1 MERHFRFCRFVSL
14 FLTVVML
21 VSLMGTIP
29 ASAKTISFKDVKD
42 EKLSYYV
49 PAYWSAENKIITGFK
64 KKKFKPDSTVKVS
77 SMLTYIWR
85 VAGKPEPKT
94 KENPFKDVKTK
105 AAYYKAALWCV
116 ENKIVKLP
124 KSKKLNPNKKLQK
137 GQALEMVWKFA
148 GKPKAKSKKN
158 PYKDIKKKNSYYKA
172 ALWAGENGLIA
183 GKGKLKPKSIAL
195 RKDIVI
201 FLYQI
206 CALAKEGKIK
216 PVKIDKDISVKTETP
231 AGEKTPEDVKE
242 PEEEDQGYKGYKY
255 EVIPL
260 VAPFNSYFFIKTD
273 NPDPESFSFKDPDS
287 KYADKD
293 SYGTITPTLTQY
305 ADVVYEKKDTAR
317 VKGGYIATG
326 SKTDGGELILVD
338 RTVTGEI
345 PVLNLNTGVTKKEK
359 QYSTTDTDYKVK
371 TEAVVDNADYLI
383 DTYGKDKTDFFDRMD
398 AIQSGFNSVCLYSGV
413 SVRSNILKDEKS
425 FWGVSTSP
433 HKDQA
438 FYIQDPYYSANDG
451 KSMLISGLYPFR
463 YDSLGFPG
471 MLSTIARRINPKVQ
485 ISSTDAHY
493 LVSMTL
499 DGKTRSYGGAGT
511 GGGQGI
517 TEDLIKYFY
526 KFDSSADDAAKDMTL
541 ATTKSRIT
549 EYGKMTVAPLKKEG
563 EITWS
568 DIAKSVGSGSYMKVH
583 LILSIFG
590 GGAKGYTYMY
600 SNGSSTSYFSNA
612 WFDGR
617 YFNSYEFFEKGTKFG
632 GENEEANTAAIVI
645 KDPVAKVPSDGNDYK
660 YNGYYLNKYDKYD
673 PETGTWSGYYYFRYD
688 KDSDCWISGIYSS
701 LTYYDTGKKEYL
713 KCEDKDFK
721 DALTLTRDEIK
732 EMGIDAN
739 ADQNPSEFLIYD
751 MTEEPGTKGKL

>member
-1 MERHFRFCRFVSL
+1 MERHFKFCKVVSL
-14 FLTVVML
+14 FLTVVLIMS
-21 VSLMGTIP
+21 VFGTIP
-29 ASAKTISFKDVKD
+29 ASAKTLTFKDVKD

-64 KKKFKPDSTVKVS
+64 NKKFKPDSTVKLS
-77 SMLTYIWR
+77 SMVTYIWR
-85 VAGKPEPKT
+85 MAGKPEPET
-94 KENPFKDVKTK
+94 KKNPFKDVKTK
-105 AAYYKAALWCV
+105 ASYYKAALWCY
-116 ENKIVKLP
+116 EKKIIKLP
-124 KSKKLNPNKKLQK
+124 KSKKLSPNKKLQK
-137 GQALEMVWKFA
+137 GQALEIIWKYA
-148 GKPKAKSKKN
+148 GKPKASVKKN
-158 PYKDIKKKNSYYKA
+158 PYKDLKKKNSYYKA
-172 ALWAGENGLIA
+172 ALWAGSNGLIT
-183 GKGKLKPKSIAL
+183 GKGKLKPKSKAL
-195 RKDIVI
+195 RKDIVTY
-201 FLYQI
+201 LYQI
-206 CALAKEGKIK
+206 CALTKDGKIK

-231 AGEKTPEDVKE
+231 AGEKDPEDVKS
-242 PEEEDQGYKGYKY
+242 PEEEEKGYKGYTY
-255 EVIPL
+255 EVTPL

-273 NPDPESFSFKDPDS
+273 NPDPESFMFKDMSS

-293 SYGTITPTLTQY
+293 SYGTITPTLTIY

-326 SKTDGGELILVD
+326 SNTDGGELLLVE
-338 RTVTGEI
+338 RTFVRES
-345 PVLNLNTGVTKKEK
+345 PVYNLTTGVTEK
-359 QYSTTDTDYKVK
+359 YRQYTDSDTDFKVK
-371 TEAVVDNADYLI
+371 TDAVVDNADYLI

-398 AIQSGFNSVCLYSGV
+398 EIQKGFNSICLYSGV

-438 FYIQDPYYSANDG
+438 FYIQDPYYSAYDG

-471 MLSTIARRINPKVQ
+471 MLSTIAKRINSKVQ

-499 DGKTRSYGGAGT
+499 DGKSRSYGGAGN

-526 KFDSSADDAAKDMTL
+526 KFDSSADDASKDMSL
-541 ATTKSRIT
+541 TTTRSRIS
-549 EYGKMTVAPLKKEG
+549 EYGKMTVAPYKKEG
-563 EITWS
+563 EITWK
-568 DIAKSVGSGSYMKVH
+568 DIAKAVGSGSYMKVH
-583 LILSIFG
+583 LITSIFG

-600 SNGSSTSYFSNA
+600 DNGSSTGYFSNA

-645 KDPVAKVPSDGNDYK
+645 KDPVAKIPSDGNDYR
-660 YNGYYLNKYDKYD
+660 YNGTYLNQYDKYD
-673 PETGTWSGYYYFRYD
+673 PESGKWSGYYYFRD
-688 KDSDCWISGIYSS
+688 DQESDCWISGIYDSVTYFDTSKKSS
-701 LTYYDTGKKEYL
+701 L

-732 EMGIDAN
+732 EMGVDAN
-739 ADQNPSEFLIYD
+739 ADANPSEFLIFD